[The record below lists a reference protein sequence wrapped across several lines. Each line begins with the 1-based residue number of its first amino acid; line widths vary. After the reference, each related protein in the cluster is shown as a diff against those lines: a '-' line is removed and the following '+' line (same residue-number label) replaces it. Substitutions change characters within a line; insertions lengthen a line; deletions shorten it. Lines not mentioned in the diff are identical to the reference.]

1 MGRTQQ
7 CGAKGLKRQ
16 KNTEMHCIKLYL
28 ASKLTEFQT
37 WFKMCFRI
45 GCIIFT
51 KSSLKW
57 SRSTSYIECNCN
69 VRLCLIINSEI
80 ERPTG
85 SNNLVVSRKDRVHLV
100 FSTYGFPTSSPPW
113 IWYLCVCVFI
123 FVYICVFVFVYLCI
137 CISCTAPPPSAAKWH
152 LLSDE
157 NYITDQDLDDDDVEQ
172 CGK

>member
-1 MGRTQQ
+1 M
-7 CGAKGLKRQ
+7 
-16 KNTEMHCIKLYL
+16 
-28 ASKLTEFQT
+28 
-37 WFKMCFRI
+37 
-45 GCIIFT
+45 
-51 KSSLKW
+51 
-57 SRSTSYIECNCN
+57 
-69 VRLCLIINSEI
+69 LCLIINLEI

-137 CISCTAPPPSAAKWH
+137 CISCTAPLSASQQVH
-152 LLSDE
+152 LHLFLHLLQNDISSLSDE
-157 NYITDQDLDDDDVEQ
+157 NDITDQNLDDDDVEQ